1 MKYCINRQISS
12 GSFGT
17 IYEILNEEDN
27 KIYALKELTNID
39 AVSKERFER
48 EVKILLGL
56 DHPNIVKIFYWN
68 VGGDAPKFAP
78 YYIMEYLS
86 GNSLKEYMFEKF
98 DNDEKYYF
106 DINWTVK
113 TIILPVC
120 NALALVHGSNV
131 YHRDLK
137 PSNIMFSDAT
147 RSTVKIADWGLVK
160 IEDPFAA
167 KDEDS
172 SAAPISITAT
182 ATPVTS
188 TITTDIDRK
197 SLELTAVVSE
207 GNIGGTPDYCS
218 PEQWFATVDDND
230 KSIDGRADIF
240 SLGIIFYEML
250 TRRRPPPYDP
260 NKPHLSRKTVE
271 PPSKYNPS
279 ISPQLDQCILKMVD
293 LSPDNRH
300 QSIWDL
306 VSEIET
312 LSNYVT
318 REMVKPNKQI
328 KSSKFSNSAIR

>member
-1 MKYCINRQISS
+1 LKYSISRQISS

-27 KIYALKELTNID
+27 KIYALKELTNIGT
-39 AVSKERFER
+39 VSKERFER
-48 EVKILLGL
+48 EVRILSEL

-78 YYIMEYLS
+78 YYIMEYL
-86 GNSLKEYMFEKF
+86 GGGSLKDYMAEKF

-106 DINWTVK
+106 DINWTIK
-113 TIILPVC
+113 TIILPIC
-120 NALALVHGSNV
+120 NALALVHSSNV

-137 PSNIMFSDAT
+137 PSNIMFTDSR
-147 RSTVKIADWGLVK
+147 RSAVKIADWGLVK

-167 KDEDS
+167 KEDDICH
-172 SAAPISITAT
+172 AAPISNTA
-182 ATPVTS
+182 S
-188 TITTDIDRK
+188 TITTTDIDRK

-230 KSIDGRADIF
+230 RINDGRADIF

-260 NKPHLSRKTVE
+260 NKPQMSRKTVD
-271 PPSKYNPS
+271 PPSKYNPLVS
-279 ISPQLDQCILKMVD
+279 SQLDQCILKMVD
-293 LSPDNRH
+293 LSTESRH
-300 QSIWDL
+300 QHSI
-306 VSEIET
+306 T
-312 LSNYVT
+312 
-318 REMVKPNKQI
+318 
-328 KSSKFSNSAIR
+328 

>member
-1 MKYCINRQISS
+1 LKYKIKKPISS

-27 KIYALKELTNID
+27 KIYALKELTNMD
-39 AVSKERFER
+39 TVSKQRFER
-48 EVKILLGL
+48 EVKILSEL

-86 GNSLKEYMFEKF
+86 GNSLKEYMSEKF
-98 DNDEKYYF
+98 HNDEKFHF
-106 DINWTVK
+106 DINWTIN

-120 NALALVHGSNV
+120 NALALVHSTNV

-137 PSNIMFSDAT
+137 PSNIMFTDTT
-147 RSTVKIADWGLVK
+147 RSAIKIADWGLVK
-160 IEDPFAA
+160 IEDPFAV
-167 KDEDS
+167 KDDDN
-172 SAAPISITAT
+172 SAAPISTTTTIA
-182 ATPVTS
+182 TS
-188 TITTDIDRK
+188 TTTTTTTDIDRK

-218 PEQWFATVDDND
+218 PEQWFATVDDNN
-230 KSIDGRADIF
+230 KSNDGRADIF

-260 NKPHLSRKTVE
+260 NKPHMSRKTVE

-279 ISPQLDQCILKMVD
+279 ITPQLDQCILKMVD
-293 LSPDNRH
+293 LSPENRH

-306 VSEIET
+306 ISEIET
-312 LSNYVT
+312 LSN
-318 REMVKPNKQI
+318 
-328 KSSKFSNSAIR
+328 